1 MKFLFIHVFGEK
13 KWNSK
18 AYLSFG
24 QYHEIVQIFKNDFQ
38 FTFGKF
44 CGAFTCST
52 DLKIQD
58 YDQIKLLFNRKCHE
72 KI

>member
-1 MKFLFIHVFGEK
+1 MKFLFIHVAGEK

-18 AYLSFG
+18 AYLSYC
-24 QYHEIVQIFKNDFQ
+24 QYGEILQIFKNELQ

-44 CGAFTCST
+44 WGAFTCST
-52 DLKIQD
+52 VLKTQD
-58 YDQIKLLFNRKCHE
+58 YDQMKLLFNRKCHE

>member
-1 MKFLFIHVFGEK
+1 MKFLFIHIFGEK

-18 AYLSFG
+18 AYFSYR
-24 QYHEIVQIFKNDFQ
+24 QYHEILQIFKNELQ

-44 CGAFTCST
+44 WGAFTCST
-52 DLKIQD
+52 VLKMQD
-58 YDQIKLLFNRKCHE
+58 YDQMKLLFNRKCHE

>member
-1 MKFLFIHVFGEK
+1 MKFSFIHIVGQK

-18 AYLSFG
+18 AYLS
-24 QYHEIVQIFKNDFQ
+24 YEILQIFKNELQ

-44 CGAFTCST
+44 LGAFTSST
-52 DLKIQD
+52 VLKTQD
-58 YDQIKLLFNRKCHE
+58 YDQMKLLFNRKFHE